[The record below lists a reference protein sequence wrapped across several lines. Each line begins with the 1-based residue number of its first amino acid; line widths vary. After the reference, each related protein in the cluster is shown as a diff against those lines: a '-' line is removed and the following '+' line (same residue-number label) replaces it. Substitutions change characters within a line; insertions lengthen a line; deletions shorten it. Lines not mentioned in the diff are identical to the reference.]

1 MYEPLQHP
9 ASPRGD
15 NEAPTDGAAAGA
27 TGAGRPAWQARNRRR
42 LADDYR
48 EGRVILR
55 GRPAHLKIEL
65 TNFCNLACPMCPHS
79 QMQRPVGYMT
89 PELFRSIL
97 DQAAPELEFAYLH
110 HLGESLFHPRIGEL
124 IAYGK
129 RRGAAMGLST
139 NATFLTAGKTAAL
152 LDSGLDFLVV
162 SLDANSPESYA
173 QMRRGGDFRRTVGNV
188 RRLFAEKRAKKSP
201 LNVVVQMI
209 VSAHNQH
216 EVAAFS
222 RAWDGQVVLKVARDW
237 AGQVPLSALLR
248 PRRSAAASPASAA
261 PGPSLPAAADP
272 FSPAAPSRV
281 ASPAHQTAAP
291 PSSEPGPCRML
302 WTELTVLWDGNVVPC
317 ANVYEHQNLLG
328 DLRTQTLAEI
338 WNGSPMQAL
347 RRAHLASAVA
357 QIPVCRSCPRHP
369 FDRQDFIA
377 VDQLTQRLRNYV
389 GVDLTPRHGLS

>member
-9 ASPRGD
+9 ASPGGD
-15 NEAPTDGAAAGA
+15 NEPPSDSAAKAAGRA
-27 TGAGRPAWQARNRRR
+27 AWQGRNRRR

-48 EGRVILR
+48 DGRVILR

-97 DQAAPELEFAYLH
+97 DQATPELEFAYLH

-152 LDSGLDFLVV
+152 LDSGLDFLVI

-188 RRLFAEKRAKKSP
+188 RRLFAEKHARKSP
-201 LNVVVQMI
+201 LSVVVQMI

-216 EVAAFS
+216 EVAAFA

-237 AGQVPLSALLR
+237 AGQIPLSALLR
-248 PRRSAAASPASAA
+248 SRRPTAAGPAPA
-261 PGPSLPAAADP
+261 PAAAA
-272 FSPAAPSRV
+272 PAG
-281 ASPAHQTAAP
+281 TAAP
-291 PSSEPGPCRML
+291 PAPEPGPCRML
-302 WTELTVLWDGNVVPC
+302 WTELTVLWDGQVVPC

-338 WNGSPMQAL
+338 WNGLPMQAL

-357 QIPVCRSCPRHP
+357 QIPVCRSCPRHS
-369 FDRQDFIA
+369 FDRQDFIS